1 MWRQEEA
8 FLVGLVGQSDCGGKP
23 QDKNLKRK
31 GGPGN
36 QAEIRIRSGSCRFLR
51 ATAMMTVSELLVTS
65 RSVTGFQRTQIL
77 FVCAGNSA
85 MFLVVREAERF
96 PDVSPRTWPPNWEVH
111 GITVKKVMC
120 SKIHKFLDIF
130 VICSS
135 FFFHFL
141 LNYFVNERR
150 KKMFFLEECTAT
162 KSSSAQTVLK

>member
-1 MWRQEEA
+1 
-8 FLVGLVGQSDCGGKP
+8 
-23 QDKNLKRK
+23 
-31 GGPGN
+31 
-36 QAEIRIRSGSCRFLR
+36 
-51 ATAMMTVSELLVTS
+51 
-65 RSVTGFQRTQIL
+65 
-77 FVCAGNSA
+77 

-150 KKMFFLEECTAT
+150 KKMFFLEECTTT